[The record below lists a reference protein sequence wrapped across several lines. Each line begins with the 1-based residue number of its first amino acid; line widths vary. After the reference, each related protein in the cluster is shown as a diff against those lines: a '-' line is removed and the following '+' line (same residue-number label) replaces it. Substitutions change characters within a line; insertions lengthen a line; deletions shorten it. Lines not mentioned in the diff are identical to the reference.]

1 MQFVFWHRFG
11 LKERR
16 YQTDMKKIVSILS
29 ICSLAMALTS
39 CFVSTSKYD
48 AVVQERDSLRLVASN
63 VTTDFEASLRTIN
76 EIETALQTV
85 REAENIIMIES
96 QEGNTNYA
104 VSQIDAIQ
112 RTIQQNK
119 EKIAELEN
127 QLAQSGSTSK
137 QLSATVN
144 RLKKELDEKD
154 TYINNLRDELN
165 VSKAQ
170 VADLTVRVDSLNQNV
185 RNLNENI
192 DNLNT
197 QNAEQQAVIR
207 NQDAELNT
215 VYYFV
220 APMET
225 LVERG
230 LANKGGLFSKST
242 ASNEIDKSM
251 MVAADKRELK
261 LIALNTTKAT
271 ILTNHPESSYQITKG
286 DDGMLSLN
294 ILNADAFWN
303 TSNYLIISIK

>member
-1 MQFVFWHRFG
+1 
-11 LKERR
+11 
-16 YQTDMKKIVSILS
+16 
-29 ICSLAMALTS
+29 MALTS

-185 RNLNENI
+185 RDLNENI
-192 DNLNT
+192 DNLN
-197 QNAEQQAVIR
+197 N
-207 NQDAELNT
+207 
-215 VYYFV
+215 FV

>member
-1 MQFVFWHRFG
+1 
-11 LKERR
+11 
-16 YQTDMKKIVSILS
+16 MKKIVSILS

-185 RNLNENI
+185 RDLNENI

-207 NQDAELNT
+207 NQDVELNT

>member
-1 MQFVFWHRFG
+1 
-11 LKERR
+11 
-16 YQTDMKKIVSILS
+16 MKKIVSILS

-303 TSNYLIISIK
+303 TSNYLIISIT

>member
-1 MQFVFWHRFG
+1 
-11 LKERR
+11 
-16 YQTDMKKIVSILS
+16 MKKIVSILS

-185 RNLNENI
+185 RDLNENI
-192 DNLNT
+192 DNLNN

-207 NQDAELNT
+207 NQDVELNT

>member
-1 MQFVFWHRFG
+1 
-11 LKERR
+11 
-16 YQTDMKKIVSILS
+16 MKKIVSILS

-192 DNLNT
+192 DNLNN

-207 NQDAELNT
+207 NQDVELNT

>member
-1 MQFVFWHRFG
+1 
-11 LKERR
+11 
-16 YQTDMKKIVSILS
+16 MKKIVSILS

-154 TYINNLRDELN
+154 PYINNLRDELN

-185 RNLNENI
+185 RDLNENI
-192 DNLNT
+192 DNLNN

-207 NQDAELNT
+207 NQDVELNT

-261 LIALNTTKAT
+261 SITLNTTKAT

>member
-1 MQFVFWHRFG
+1 
-11 LKERR
+11 
-16 YQTDMKKIVSILS
+16 MKKIVSILS

-185 RNLNENI
+185 RDLNENI

>member
-11 LKERR
+11 LKKRR

-242 ASNEIDKSM
+242 ASNEIDKNM

>member
-1 MQFVFWHRFG
+1 MEELLTTAFQSGNATAILSGVIVYLIVFLQRKNTAATRDDTISK
-11 LKERR
+11 LKE
-16 YQTDMKKIVSILS
+16 D
-29 ICSLAMALTS
+29 
-39 CFVSTSKYD
+39 
-48 AVVQERDSLRLVASN
+48 
-63 VTTDFEASLRTIN
+63 
-76 EIETALQTV
+76 
-85 REAENIIMIES
+85 
-96 QEGNTNYA
+96 
-104 VSQIDAIQ
+104 
-112 RTIQQNK
+112 
-119 EKIAELEN
+119 
-127 QLAQSGSTSK
+127 
-137 QLSATVN
+137 
-144 RLKKELDEKD
+144 
-154 TYINNLRDELN
+154 
-165 VSKAQ
+165 
-170 VADLTVRVDSLNQNV
+170 
-185 RNLNENI
+185 I
-192 DNLNT
+192 DNLNN

-207 NQDAELNT
+207 NQDVELNT

>member
-1 MQFVFWHRFG
+1 
-11 LKERR
+11 
-16 YQTDMKKIVSILS
+16 MKKIVSILS

-192 DNLNT
+192 DNLNN

>member
-1 MQFVFWHRFG
+1 
-11 LKERR
+11 
-16 YQTDMKKIVSILS
+16 MKKIVSILS

-242 ASNEIDKSM
+242 ASNEIDKNM

>member
-1 MQFVFWHRFG
+1 
-11 LKERR
+11 
-16 YQTDMKKIVSILS
+16 MKKIVSILS

-144 RLKKELDEKD
+144 RVKKELDEKD

-185 RNLNENI
+185 RDLNENI
-192 DNLNT
+192 DNLNN

-207 NQDAELNT
+207 NQDVELNT

>member
-1 MQFVFWHRFG
+1 
-11 LKERR
+11 
-16 YQTDMKKIVSILS
+16 MKKIVSILS

-137 QLSATVN
+137 QLSTTVN

-242 ASNEIDKSM
+242 ASNEIDKNM